1 MTTSL
6 IVWMSTMT
14 VSIALMVLSAAKNV
28 PLVHMA
34 VTAVIALVVAL
45 AAIQESRMLRA
56 QGESNATIAAS
67 NARYMGLVWT
77 WGAVSLFVT
86 YNFILSWKEWFPF
99 FMAFVVAAG
108 LCLYFSATM
117 NKDTA
122 SGESDPIMKKI
133 GRYLTIAQVI
143 GMSIAMVGL
152 LLDGKMTR
160 FAKVQR
166 PGWEDWA
173 ANNIFFFGAFAL
185 VAIGLHALLADRQ
198 GSGDKAKA

>member
-1 MTTSL
+1 
-6 IVWMSTMT
+6 MT